1 MKKKLEAE
9 LEPLALFLYSIKSE
23 ESKSKYTNK
32 LEIFL
37 DFIGLNG
44 TLEEKTKQFA
54 EKGKSGTNWALTSIM
69 KFMSYQKERADRKE
83 IVSGTVL
90 NYYKPVKLFCELNE
104 INLNWKKITRGLP
117 RGRKYSADRA
127 PTVEE
132 LRMLVEYPDRR
143 IKPIVYVMCSGGIR
157 LGAWDYL
164 SWKNVEP
171 TIENGELIA
180 AKLTVYEGTD
190 EQYISFITPEAYNSL
205 KQWMEFREKSG
216 EKITGESWVMRNLW
230 NVEENGK
237 GLAKFPRKLKS
248 TGIKSLVERALF
260 AQGLRTALPAGKKRH
275 EFKAL
280 HSFRKVFKSK
290 AETAM
295 SSLVC
300 ETLLGH
306 NTGLAMSYYKPTETE
321 LLREYRKAIPVL
333 QVSEVAQ
340 AKQEFAVA
348 EKNWHTQFAEMR
360 QTVATIQSQLGF
372 LTSAVVA
379 AKMSAVQ
386 A

>member
-1 MKKKLEAE
+1 MKKKLAEE
-9 LEPLALFLYSIKSE
+9 LEPLALFLYSIKSGE
-23 ESKSKYTNK
+23 TKNKYTNK

-37 DFIGLNG
+37 DFIGLKG
-44 TLEEKTKQFA
+44 TLEEKAKQFV
-54 EKGKSGTNWALTSIM
+54 EKGKSDTSWALVSIM
-69 KFMSYQKERADRKE
+69 KFMSYQKERAERKE
-83 IVSGTVL
+83 IVNGTVL

-104 INLNWKKITRGLP
+104 INLNWKKISRGLP
-117 RGRKYSADRA
+117 RGRKYSADRV

-132 LRMLVEYPDRR
+132 LRTLVEYPDRR

-164 SWKNVEP
+164 RWKNVEP
-171 TIENGELIA
+171 ITENGELVA
-180 AKLTVYEGTD
+180 AKLMVYEGTD
-190 EQYISFITPEAYNSL
+190 EQYITFITPEAYSSL

-216 EKITGESWVMRNLW
+216 EKITGESWLMRNLW
-230 NVEENGK
+230 NIEENGK
-237 GLAKFPRKLKS
+237 GLAKFPRKLKN

-260 AQGLRTALPAGKKRH
+260 AQGLRTALPHGKKRH

-280 HSFRKVFKSK
+280 HSFRKFFKSK
-290 AETAM
+290 SETAM

-333 QVSEVAQ
+333 QISEVAQ
-340 AKQEFAVA
+340 VKHELQVS
-348 EKNWHTQFAEMR
+348 EKNWQAQFAEMK
-360 QTVATIQSQLGF
+360 QTVATIQSQLSF
-372 LTSAVVA
+372 LTSAVVS
-379 AKMSAVQ
+379 AKMSAAQV
-386 A
+386 

>member
-1 MKKKLEAE
+1 MKKKLEDE

-23 ESKSKYTNK
+23 ETKSKYTNK

-260 AQGLRTALPAGKKRH
+260 AQGIRKPLADGKKRH

-280 HSFRKVFKSK
+280 HSFRKFFKSK

-306 NTGLAMSYYKPTETE
+306 NTGLAMSYYKPTEAE

-340 AKQEFAVA
+340 AKRELQVS
-348 EKNWHTQFAEMR
+348 EKNWQAQFEVMKT
-360 QTVATIQSQLGF
+360 TVATIQSQLSF

-379 AKMSAVQ
+379 AKTSAVQ